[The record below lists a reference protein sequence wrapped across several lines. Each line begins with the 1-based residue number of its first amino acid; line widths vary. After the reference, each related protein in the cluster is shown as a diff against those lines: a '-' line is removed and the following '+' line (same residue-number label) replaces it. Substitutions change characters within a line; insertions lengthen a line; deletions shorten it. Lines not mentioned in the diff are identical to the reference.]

1 MKKFIGYII
10 AIIGIIILATGVINE
25 ARTFVEASLK
35 LKLDQINDITLIITG
50 TIIVI
55 IGLFIIYKSPYAR
68 SRRKGIEV
76 PIYHGR
82 NIVGYRR
89 H

>member
-1 MKKFIGYII
+1 MKILGYII
-10 AIIGIIILATGVINE
+10 AIIGIIILATGVIDE
-25 ARTFVEASLK
+25 AKTFVETSLK
-35 LKLDQINDITLIITG
+35 LKLDQINDITIIIAG
-50 TIIVI
+50 IIVVL
-55 IGLFIIYKSPYAR
+55 IGIFIIYKSPYLR
-68 SRRKGIEV
+68 PRRKGIEV